1 VIIPEAAYWNGA
13 NKTVKP
19 YAAQGYDLAT
29 FLLARSQCRRKNPKP
44 SLPEERHAA
53 L

>member
-1 VIIPEAAYWNGA
+1 VSIPEAAYWTGA

-19 YAAQGYDLAT
+19 YAAQGCDLGL
-29 FLLARSQCRRKNPKP
+29 FLLVRSQCRRKNPKA